1 MTPIPS
7 NDRGLFGLV
16 VTQLS
21 APFWLWRIEV
31 PRLIDPVVLACL
43 SAQERVRA
51 ARFASA
57 PLARRYA
64 VAHGAL
70 RLLGERCFGV
80 PAAHQRYVHNAYGKP
95 ILANL
100 PQARCSLSY
109 SGTNVLAA
117 WSLDHEIGVDLE
129 CARPIADAADLADLH
144 CTVRERQRL
153 PRPGAAGYDR
163 AFLALWVRKEACVKA
178 LGRGLGI
185 APSSFE
191 CDIDPGKTIVHIHGS
206 LVESHVCN
214 LKDDLLVA
222 WARCIRVNRSDRNH
236 RPVFACFPTD
246 GVAEALRE

>member
-1 MTPIPS
+1 MTSIFS
-7 NDRGLFGLV
+7 NDSGRFGLA
-16 VTQLS
+16 VTRLS
-21 APFWLWRIEV
+21 APFGLWRIEV
-31 PRLIDPVVLACL
+31 PRLVDPRVLACL
-43 SAQERVRA
+43 SAQERIRA
-51 ARFASA
+51 ARFASEY
-57 PLARRYA
+57 LARRYA

-80 PAAHQRYVHNAYGKP
+80 PAARQRYIHNAYGKP
-95 ILANL
+95 LLANL

-129 CARPIADAADLADLH
+129 CVRPIADAADLAVLH
-144 CTVRERQRL
+144 CTARERQRL
-153 PRPGAAGYDR
+153 PPPGAAGYDR
-163 AFLALWVRKEACVKA
+163 AFLALWARKEACVKA

-191 CDIDPGKTIVHIHGS
+191 CDIDPGTALVHIDGS

-236 RPVFACFPTD
+236 RPVFARSVTA
-246 GVAEALRE
+246 GAAEALRE